1 MAQSIGQKDFVII
14 LRIFQILLSLNLR
27 FGKKWQKK
35 KKMLKRLQDEGIKR
49 PSSYKGKFVNYRKKI
64 CDFKQ

>member
-1 MAQSIGQKDFVII
+1 
-14 LRIFQILLSLNLR
+14 
-27 FGKKWQKK
+27 
-35 KKMLKRLQDEGIKR
+35 MLKRLQDEGIKR